1 MMKENALT
9 SDEIVE
15 LTKQYVKTGQEF
27 IEQRARELGVAP
39 GAVFSVIAAMTP
51 PPPGPPEELIWGYCG
66 RSPQLPTK
74 RLQ

>member
-1 MMKENALT
+1 MKENALT

-27 IEQRARELGVAP
+27 IEKRAKELGVAP
-39 GAVFSVIAAMTP
+39 GAVFSVIAALTP
-51 PPPGPPEELIWGYCG
+51 PAPGPPEKLIWGY
-66 RSPQLPTK
+66 RARPSQNSTK